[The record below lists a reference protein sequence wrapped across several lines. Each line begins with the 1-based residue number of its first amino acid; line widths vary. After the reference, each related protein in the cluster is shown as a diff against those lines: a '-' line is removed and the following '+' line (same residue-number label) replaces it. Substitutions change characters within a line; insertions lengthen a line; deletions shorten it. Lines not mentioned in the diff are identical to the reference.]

1 MTVKKF
7 EMRAMYQGGYDRE
20 IDKMFIDWV
29 IDKGFESELL
39 KEDYSNALYKFRER

>member
-1 MTVKKF
+1 MTVKEF

-20 IDKMFIDWV
+20 IDKMFIGWV

-39 KEDYSNALYKFRER
+39 KED